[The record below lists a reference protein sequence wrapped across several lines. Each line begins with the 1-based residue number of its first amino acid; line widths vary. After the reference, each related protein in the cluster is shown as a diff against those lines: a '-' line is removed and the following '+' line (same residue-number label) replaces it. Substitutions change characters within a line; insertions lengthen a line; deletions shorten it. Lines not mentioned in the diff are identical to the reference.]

1 MRFLPRFFRP
11 GAVDTLDAGC
21 GNGALAY
28 AAYRLGNRVIGITND
43 PGQVEKAQRYFRALG
58 LDERRLSFAL
68 CDLYDLPRLG
78 RQFDQVICS
87 ETLEHIRR
95 DDVVVGHFYDC
106 LRPGGSLHLCAPYA
120 LHPEH
125 AQGRHD
131 GPEDGS
137 HVRDGYT
144 FETYAS
150 LLNPRGFDIVAQLG
164 LGSPALIYADRLVR
178 AMRNVAGDAA
188 ALPAFV
194 LTYPM
199 QLLDYTN
206 PRVPYSVYVMAKKV
220 PA

>member
-1 MRFLPRFFRP
+1 MRFLPPFFRP
-11 GAVDTLDAGC
+11 GAIDSLDAGC

-28 AAYRLGNRVIGITND
+28 AAYRLGNRVMGVTND
-43 PGQVEKAQRYFRALG
+43 RAQVVKAQQYFKTLG
-58 LDERRLSFAL
+58 VDENRLSFEL

-106 LRPGGSLHLCAPYA
+106 LRTGGTLHLCAPYA
-120 LHPEH
+120 LHPDH
-125 AQGRHD
+125 LQGRQD
-131 GPEDGS
+131 GPEDGG

-150 LLNPRGFDIVAQLG
+150 LLNAHGFEIAAQLG
-164 LGSPALIYADRLVR
+164 LGSPLLISADHLVR
-178 AMRNVAGDAA
+178 TVRNVLGDAA

-199 QLLDYTN
+199 QLLDYAN